1 MNEETDN
8 KANEL
13 KTINGTFVDSILDSL
28 EIPQM
33 TYEEADSYRE
43 PEKVEIEEESGK

>member
-13 KTINGTFVDSILDSL
+13 KTINGTFVDSILDTL
-28 EIPQM
+28 EVPSM

-43 PEKVEIEEESGK
+43 NEKFEEEGGK